1 MDSIEHLRHATD
13 EDASAAV
20 ADAGV
25 SLPIEQVATLATV
38 LAGMLGGPVTGDD
51 IERALEGSYVALPLG
66 SPAAVLG
73 ALQRTGAFESIVLR
87 FDLRP
92 AAPSTCA
99 EALRLHPAFHRSIL
113 TSPRAAGWLVFGC
126 GCRTSARS
134 PAP

>member
-25 SLPIEQVATLATV
+25 SLPIEQVATLAT
-38 LAGMLGGPVTGDD
+38 MLGGPVTGDD

-73 ALQRTGAFESIVLR
+73 ALQRTGAFETIVLR

-92 AAPSTCA
+92 AAPSTRA

>member
-1 MDSIEHLRHATD
+1 MDPIEHLRHATD

-20 ADAGV
+20 ADV
-25 SLPIEQVATLATV
+25 SLPIEQAATLATV
-38 LAGMLGGPVTGDD
+38 LTGMVGGPVTGDN

-73 ALQRTGAFESIVLR
+73 ALQRTGASETLVLR